1 MPDTILI
8 VDDDKSVRYS
18 LERMFEERNLKVAT
32 ARNGEEALEGLKEKL
47 PDLVVMDVKMSGMS
61 GLEALREMRK
71 LHPKLL
77 VIIITAYGTTDT
89 AIEAMK
95 LGAYDYILKP
105 FDIPRMWRLVEK
117 ALQVNRMMK
126 TVVAYEPR
134 GDEEKIA
141 ERIVGN
147 SPEMQEIYKMIG
159 QVAESDVT
167 VLLRGESGTGKEL
180 VSRAIYHH
188 SLRSNRPFLPVN
200 CAAIPDTLLESELFG
215 HEKGAF
221 TGAHTRRIGK
231 FEQGNGGTIFLDEI
245 GDMSLPTQAKI
256 LRVLQEREVQR
267 LGGTEHLRV
276 DVRLIVATNKDL
288 EKAIPEGRFREDLY
302 YRLNVLSL
310 RLPSL
315 RERREDIPGLV
326 DYFLKRFNKDLRKNI
341 VDLSPETMQRLI
353 SHPWPGNVRELENV
367 LKRACVLC
375 KGSRILPEEL
385 LLDSGVAKR
394 IGLEEGE
401 KAERRLDK
409 LLDEVY
415 REIKKVSQGKN
426 IIALVEKALI
436 TRVLREMKGNQIQA
450 AKILGINRNTLRKR
464 MEKFGLKKEVNIS
477 QHCS

>member
-1 MPDTILI
+1 MADTILV
-8 VDDDKSVRYS
+8 VDDDKNVRYS
-18 LERMFEERNLKVAT
+18 LKRMFEERNLEVTT
-32 ARNGEEALEGLKEKL
+32 AKNGEEALERLKGKL

-61 GLEALREMRK
+61 GLEVLREMRK
-71 LHPKLL
+71 IYPKLL
-77 VIIITAYGTTDT
+77 VIIITAYGTTET

-105 FDIPRMWRLVEK
+105 FDIPRMWQLVEK
-117 ALQVNRMMK
+117 ALQVNRLMK
-126 TVVAYEPR
+126 TAVAYEPVED
-134 GDEEKIA
+134 DEKMA

-147 SPEMQEIYKMIG
+147 SPEMQEVYKMIG

-180 VSRAIYHH
+180 VARAIYHH

-256 LRVLQEREVQR
+256 LRVLQEGEVQR
-267 LGGTEHLRV
+267 LGGAEHIKV

-288 EKAIPEGRFREDLY
+288 EKAISEGRFREDLY

-310 RLPSL
+310 NLPPL
-315 RERREDIPGLV
+315 RERKEDIPELV
-326 DYFLKRFNKDLRKNI
+326 NYFLKRFNKGLRKGI
-341 VDLSPETMQRLI
+341 VDLGPEAMNKLI
-353 SHPWPGNVRELENV
+353 SYPWPGNVRELENV

-375 KGSRILPEEL
+375 KGSRILPEGL
-385 LLDSGVAKR
+385 LLDLEVAKE
-394 IGLEEGE
+394 ISLEEE
-401 KAERRLDK
+401 KKAERRLEK
-409 LLDEVY
+409 LLDQVY
-415 REIKKVSQGKN
+415 PEINKISPGKN
-426 IIALVEKALI
+426 IMSLVEKALI
-436 TRVLREMKGNQIQA
+436 ARVLWETKGNQIQA

-464 MEKFGLKKEVNIS
+464 IEKFGLKKEVNIS
-477 QHCS
+477 

>member
-1 MPDTILI
+1 MTDTILI

-18 LERMFEERNLKVAT
+18 LERMFEERNLKVST
-32 ARNGEEALEGLKEKL
+32 AGSGEEALEGLKENL

-61 GLEALREMRK
+61 GLEVLREMRK

-95 LGAYDYILKP
+95 LGAYDYVLKP
-105 FDIPRMWRLVEK
+105 FDIPRMWQLVEK

-126 TVVAYEPR
+126 TAVSYEPA
-134 GDEEKIA
+134 GKEEKET

-147 SPEMQEIYKMIG
+147 SPQMQEVYKMIG
-159 QVAESDVT
+159 QVAESNVT

-180 VSRAIYHH
+180 VARAVYHH

-231 FEQGNGGTIFLDEI
+231 FEQGDRGTIFLDEI

-256 LRVLQEREVQR
+256 LRVLQEGEVQR
-267 LGGTEHLRV
+267 LGGTERVRV

-288 EKAIPEGRFREDLY
+288 DKAISEGRFRKDLY

-310 RLPSL
+310 HLPPL
-315 RERREDIPGLV
+315 RERREDIPELIS
-326 DYFLKRFNKDLRKNI
+326 YFLRKFNRDLRKNI
-341 VDLSPETMQRLI
+341 VDLSSEAMDRLI
-353 SHPWPGNVRELENV
+353 SYPWPGNVRELENII
-367 LKRACVLC
+367 KRACVLC
-375 KGSRILPEEL
+375 KGNRILPDEL
-385 LLDSGVAKR
+385 LLDLKTAKKISADEEKGTEKR
-394 IGLEEGE
+394 LES
-401 KAERRLDK
+401 
-409 LLDEVY
+409 LLNEVY
-415 REIKKVSQGKN
+415 LEARKMSRDKN
-426 IIALVEKALI
+426 IMSLMEKSLVRRALWE
-436 TRVLREMKGNQIQA
+436 TEGNQIQA

-464 MEKFGLKKEVNIS
+464 MEKFGLKKGS
-477 QHCS
+477 RDDL

>member
-1 MPDTILI
+1 
-8 VDDDKSVRYS
+8 
-18 LERMFEERNLKVAT
+18 
-32 ARNGEEALEGLKEKL
+32 
-47 PDLVVMDVKMSGMS
+47 
-61 GLEALREMRK
+61 
-71 LHPKLL
+71 
-77 VIIITAYGTTDT
+77 
-89 AIEAMK
+89 
-95 LGAYDYILKP
+95 
-105 FDIPRMWRLVEK
+105 
-117 ALQVNRMMK
+117 
-126 TVVAYEPR
+126 
-134 GDEEKIA
+134 
-141 ERIVGN
+141 
-147 SPEMQEIYKMIG
+147 
-159 QVAESDVT
+159 
-167 VLLRGESGTGKEL
+167 
-180 VSRAIYHH
+180 
-188 SLRSNRPFLPVN
+188 VN

-267 LGGTEHLRV
+267 LGGTEPIRV

-288 EKAIPEGRFREDLY
+288 EEAISEGRFREDLY

-310 RLPSL
+310 RLPPL

-341 VDLSPETMQRLI
+341 VDLSPETTKRLI
-353 SHPWPGNVRELENV
+353 AHPWPGNVRELENV

-385 LLDSGVAKR
+385 LLDSGTAQR
-394 IGLEEGE
+394 IGLEEG
-401 KAERRLDK
+401 KKSERRLDK

-415 REIKKVSQGKN
+415 REIKKVSQDKN
-426 IIALVEKALI
+426 IISLVEKALI

-477 QHCS
+477 QHVMGGNEL

>member
-1 MPDTILI
+1 MTDTILI
-8 VDDDKSVRYS
+8 VDDDKSIRYS

-32 ARNGEEALEGLKEKL
+32 ARNGEEALEGLKGKL

-77 VIIITAYGTTDT
+77 VIIITAYGTTET

-105 FDIPRMWRLVEK
+105 FDIPRMWQLVEK

-134 GDEEKIA
+134 EDEGKTS

-147 SPEMQEIYKMIG
+147 SPQMQEVYKMIG

-180 VSRAIYHH
+180 VARAVYHH

-215 HEKGAF
+215 HEKGSF

-231 FEQGNGGTIFLDEI
+231 FEQGDGGTLFLDEI

-256 LRVLQEREVQR
+256 LRVLQEGEVQR
-267 LGGTEHLRV
+267 LGGTEHIKV

-288 EKAIPEGRFREDLY
+288 EKAISEGCFREDLY

-310 RLPSL
+310 RLPPL
-315 RERREDIPGLV
+315 RKRKEDIPGLV
-326 DYFLKRFNKDLRKNI
+326 DYFLRNFNRDLRKNI
-341 VDLSPETMQRLI
+341 VDLSPEAMDRLT
-353 SHPWPGNVRELENV
+353 SYPWPGNVRELENV
-367 LKRACVLC
+367 IKRACVLC

-385 LLDSGVAKR
+385 LLDLKAAKKTSGEEEKGAEKR
-394 IGLEEGE
+394 LEN
-401 KAERRLDK
+401 
-409 LLDEVY
+409 LLNEVY
-415 REIKKVSQGKN
+415 REVKKISQGKN
-426 IIALVEKALI
+426 IMSLMEKTLI
-436 TRVLREMKGNQIQA
+436 MRALRETKGNQIQA
-450 AKILGINRNTLRKR
+450 ANILGINRNTLRKR
-464 MEKFGLKKEVNIS
+464 MEKFGLKKEVSIIRN
-477 QHCS
+477 Q